1 MPTKPAL
8 TTLQTK
14 AIGLLADGMPKAATG
29 RNIGVDRT
37 TLHRW
42 CKDEDFAAALA
53 AEIERRRQRTEAKL
67 QEAANEQIDQDVA
80 SLRQEMAE
88 FHKAIVNVQ
97 KQRLSRGRV
106 IMDKAFARLQDLPA
120 EAIGVK
126 DIAPLIMAA
135 DRLFEKGLE
144 DWGDALAIDD
154 MMKRLGGSDGQG

>member
-1 MPTKPAL
+1 MPETVAL
-8 TTLQTK
+8 TDPQLK
-14 AIGLLADGMPKAATG
+14 AIALLADGMSQNAAAKSMGCNRATI
-29 RNIGVDRT
+29 N
-37 TLHRW
+37 RW
-42 CKDEDFAAALA
+42 AQKEDFATVLA

-67 QEAANEQIDQDVA
+67 QEAANEQIDEDVA
-80 SLRQEMAE
+80 SLRAEMAE

-97 KQRLSRGRV
+97 KQRLNRGRI

-144 DWGDALAIDD
+144 TWGDALAVDD
-154 MMKRLGGSDGQG
+154 MLSRMSNDGPE

>member
-1 MPTKPAL
+1 MAESTVL
-8 TTLQTK
+8 TDSQLK
-14 AIGLLADGMPKAATG
+14 AIALMAEGMSQNEAAKSLGCNRVTV
-29 RNIGVDRT
+29 N
-37 TLHRW
+37 RW
-42 CKDEDFAAALA
+42 AQRQGFAAALA

-97 KQRLSRGRV
+97 KQRLSRGKV

-144 DWGDALAIDD
+144 TWGDALAVDD
-154 MMKRLGGSDGQG
+154 ILNRMGSDGPE

>member
-8 TTLQTK
+8 TALQTK

-67 QEAANEQIDQDVA
+67 QEAADQQIDEDVA
-80 SLRQEMAE
+80 SLRAEMAE

-97 KQRLSRGRV
+97 KQRLARGKV
-106 IMDKAFARLQDLPA
+106 IMDKAFARLQDLPS

-144 DWGDALAIDD
+144 TWGDALAVDD
-154 MMKRLGGSDGQG
+154 IMQRLGNDGQS

>member
-1 MPTKPAL
+1 MAESTVL
-8 TTLQTK
+8 TDSQLK
-14 AIGLLADGMPKAATG
+14 AIALMADGMSQNEAAKSLGCNRVTV
-29 RNIGVDRT
+29 N
-37 TLHRW
+37 RW
-42 CKDEDFAAALA
+42 AQREDFAAALA

-80 SLRQEMAE
+80 SLRAEMAE

-97 KQRLSRGRV
+97 KQRLSRGKV

-144 DWGDALAIDD
+144 AWGDALAVDD
-154 MMKRLGGSDGQG
+154 ILNRMGSDGPE